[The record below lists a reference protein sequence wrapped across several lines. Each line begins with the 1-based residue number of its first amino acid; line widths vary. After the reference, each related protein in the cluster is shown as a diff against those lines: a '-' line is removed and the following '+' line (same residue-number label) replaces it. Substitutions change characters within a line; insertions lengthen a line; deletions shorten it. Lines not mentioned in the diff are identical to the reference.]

1 MEIERNCKLCNK
13 KIGLSNKLEKS
24 KRKLFLKKQQISIS
38 EFIQFLKLIRAFDT
52 QTLNLNDMREKIEL
66 DHGDKKK
73 TVAKAYQEANF
84 LLVNL

>member
-1 MEIERNCKLCNK
+1 M
-13 KIGLSNKLEKS
+13 
-24 KRKLFLKKQQISIS
+24 
-38 EFIQFLKLIRAFDT
+38 QFLKLIRAFDT